1 MELVEGLPLHLLL
14 PLLAALLYVVGVMLA
29 KRSADL
35 GVGVWRTAFVSN
47 LVAALAFQPLLGL
60 GGTWQPLARWW
71 QPAVV
76 AVFFIL
82 GQTFT
87 FVSLTRGDVSVATP
101 VLGVKIILVA
111 LFTTLLRAGGVG
123 GRLWVAAAL
132 STLAIAL
139 LNFQGGGRHHRVGST
154 IVAAV
159 MAAASF
165 ALFDVLV
172 QKWAPPWGVGRFLPV
187 MLWFVVLLA
196 FGFVPLFRAPLRDI
210 RREAWPWLL
219 GGCGFIALQSVIFV
233 SCLAKFGNAT
243 AANVIY
249 SSRGLWSIVAVWLV
263 GHWFHNAEQHLPPR
277 VLLGRLAGAVLMF
290 TAIALVLT

>member
-1 MELVEGLPLHLLL
+1 MSTLPLHLLL
-14 PLLAALLYVVGVMLA
+14 PLLAAILYVVGVLLA

-47 LVAALAFQPLLGL
+47 LIAAVMFQPLLLL
-60 GGTWQPLARWW
+60 GGTMQPLSLCW
-71 QPAVV
+71 QPAIV

-111 LFTTLLRAGGVG
+111 LFTTLLLAGGVG
-123 GRLWVAAAL
+123 VKLWLAAGL
-132 STLAIAL
+132 STAAIAL
-139 LNFQGGGRHHRVGST
+139 LNFGGGGRHHHVGRT
-154 IVAAV
+154 IVSAV
-159 MAAASF
+159 LAAASF

-187 MLWFVVLLA
+187 MLWFVAVLA
-196 FGFVPLFRAPLRDI
+196 VVFVPLFNAPLREI
-210 RREAWPWLL
+210 PRGAWPWLL
-219 GGCGFIALQSVIFV
+219 GGCGFIALQSVLFV
-233 SCLAKFGNAT
+233 SYLAKFGNAT

-263 GHWFHNAEQHLPPR
+263 GHWFHNAEQHLGRR
-277 VLLGRLAGAVLMF
+277 VLWWRLIGAALMLA
-290 TAIALVLT
+290 AITLVLF

>member
-1 MELVEGLPLHLLL
+1 MHLLL
-14 PLLAALLYVVGVMLA
+14 PLLAALLYVVGVLLA

-35 GVGVWRTAFVSN
+35 GVGVWRTAFISN
-47 LVAALAFQPLLGL
+47 LIAAVMFQPLLLL
-60 GGTWQPLARWW
+60 GGSWQPLSFWW

-111 LFTTLLRAGGVG
+111 LFTMLLLADGVSAK
-123 GRLWVAAAL
+123 LWLAAAL
-132 STLAIAL
+132 STAAIAL
-139 LNFQGGGRHHRVGST
+139 LNFGGGGRHHHVGRT

-159 MAAASF
+159 LAAASF

-187 MLWFVVLLA
+187 MLWFVAALA
-196 FGFVPLFRAPLRDI
+196 FAFVPLFSAPLRQI
-210 RREAWPWLL
+210 QRGAWPWLV

-233 SCLAKFGNAT
+233 SYLAKFGNAT

-249 SSRGLWSIVAVWLV
+249 SSRGLWSIAAVWLV
-263 GHWFHNAEQHLPPR
+263 GHWFHSAEQHLPKR
-277 VLLGRLAGAVLMF
+277 VLAWRLLGAALMF
-290 TAIALVLT
+290 AAILLVLV